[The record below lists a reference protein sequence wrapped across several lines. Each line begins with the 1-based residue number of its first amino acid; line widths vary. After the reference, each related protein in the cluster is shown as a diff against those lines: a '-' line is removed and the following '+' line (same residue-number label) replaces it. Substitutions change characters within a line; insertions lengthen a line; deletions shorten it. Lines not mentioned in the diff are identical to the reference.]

1 MQPRVRALLSAI
13 LDLDQGDLNTIRAML
28 VGRPASSPIDA
39 DEVQPG
45 SVVEPLDGDEGL
57 TVRLVNGKGWHC
69 DDSSYVCGWGW
80 DKRGFSRCRV
90 LADDLTEDEALT
102 VAKMDADEAR
112 AWCERRGA
120 KS

>member
-13 LDLDQGDLNTIRAML
+13 LDLDLGDLNTIRAML
-28 VGRPASSPIDA
+28 ADQPAGSGIDA
-39 DEVQPG
+39 DEVEPG
-45 SVVEPLDGDEGL
+45 AVVEPLDGVEDL

-69 DDSSYVCGWGW
+69 VDCDYVDGWEWGL
-80 DKRGFSRCRV
+80 RGFSRCRV
-90 LADDLTEDEALT
+90 LADELTEDEALA
-102 VAKMDADEAR
+102 VARMDADEAR